1 MAVKLNIG
9 YVATAIP
16 PYYSNEYKVREK
28 SETELKKILD
38 NFDVNFIP
46 FHKTIFSKED
56 SIEAEKFFKNKIDF
70 LLLQTSSCS
79 AGEQL
84 YPLCNITDKMG
95 IWAVPD
101 IETEGDV
108 KLHSLVSTSHFLAMI
123 KKVLSDKKI
132 TTKWFYNYA
141 DTEEFKSKFSITI
154 RSLVALK
161 KMKHTKI
168 GLVGGI
174 SPGFD
179 NMEVDQ
185 SKIKKNLG
193 ITIEESTIKDL
204 VQIAKGFDQKT
215 IDSEIVK
222 IKSAA
227 SSISVVFNSSRNL

>member
-28 SETELKKILD
+28 SETNLKKLLG

-56 SIEAEKFFKNKIDF
+56 SIEAEKFLKNKIDF

-108 KLHSLVSTSHFLAMI
+108 KLHSLVSTSHYLAMI

-141 DTEEFKSKFSITI
+141 DTEEFINKFSITI
-154 RSLVALK
+154 
-161 KMKHTKI
+161 
-168 GLVGGI
+168 
-174 SPGFD
+174 
-179 NMEVDQ
+179 
-185 SKIKKNLG
+185 
-193 ITIEESTIKDL
+193 
-204 VQIAKGFDQKT
+204 
-215 IDSEIVK
+215 
-222 IKSAA
+222 
-227 SSISVVFNSSRNL
+227 